1 MNKLDF
7 RIDFVVI
14 FIQIELINLLLVKRM
29 SNKKKPVQ
37 NDESKNICWRFFS
50 FIIVLIS
57 ILFCL
62 AFYLHHKIESERKEF
77 ERKES
82 ERKEFERKETLDF
95 SDIRIGLTP
104 FIDQIPVSEGSKK
117 YKAVMTILRIHPNHL
132 ASLYAAGESCQT
144 LLDFEQSFEFF
155 SKFLSISP
163 ENRIV
168 QMSKNETHHQES

>member
-62 AFYLHHKIESERKEF
+62 AFYLHHKIESERKESERKEFERKEFERKEFERKEFERKESERKEF

-144 LLDFEQSFEFF
+144 LRF
-155 SKFLSISP
+155 
-163 ENRIV
+163 
-168 QMSKNETHHQES
+168 